1 MSGASKQ
8 IQDASDS
15 MFELIEF
22 CLDRNINGTTIKGI
36 YGVNVVKVREV
47 VRMPKI
53 NPLNSRVRGMAGVFE
68 LRGVPIPVINLA
80 AVLGDDGGLNK
91 PEQKVIVT
99 EFGVKRAGFIVDS
112 TRRIRRI
119 NWNQVMPP
127 SSDVGSYITAMT
139 LIENNEFL
147 FILDFEKILSDL
159 DQTAGAA
166 DQNRSAGVNFA
177 NADAMMQ
184 MAANLAAQFA
194 GQVQNTSR
202 TFGQA
207 QPNTGPSAD
216 APLVL
221 LVDDSGFILKN
232 TKIGLTRSGLNVITA
247 ANGKEAMD
255 VLEKY
260 AKGDWSGAKINAV
273 ITDIEMPQMDGFT
286 LTKKIREHEAL
297 SDMPIIIHSSLS
309 GKATQATGMSLGANG
324 YVVKND
330 IKNLVEAL
338 SEIIGWKAPSMRLGA

>member
-1 MSGASKQ
+1 MNSLSKQ
-8 IQDASDS
+8 AQDAADS

-22 CLDRNINGTTIKGI
+22 SLDRKINGATIKGV

-53 NPLNSRVRGMAGVFE
+53 NPLNSRIPGMAGVFE

-80 AVLGDDGGLNK
+80 AMLGDESAGNK
-91 PEQKVIVT
+91 SDQKVIVT

-127 SSDVGSYITAMT
+127 SSDSGSYITAMT

-159 DQTAGAA
+159 DLASSAA
-166 DQNRSAGVNFA
+166 DQNKTAGQNLP
-177 NADAMMQ
+177 NAEAMMQ
-184 MAANLAAQFA
+184 MAANFAAQFA
-194 GQVQNTSR
+194 NQSQGMPKSI
-202 TFGQA
+202 GQA
-207 QPNTGPSAD
+207 SVGAAPSAD

-260 AKGDWSGAKINAV
+260 ARGEWTGAKIDAV

-286 LTKKIREHEAL
+286 LTKKIRENEAL
-297 SDMPIIIHSSLS
+297 IDMPIIIHSSLS

-338 SEIIGWKAPSMRLGA
+338 SEIIGWKAPIVRLGA

>member
-1 MSGASKQ
+1 MSDLSKQ
-8 IQDASDS
+8 VQDASDS

-22 CLDRNINGTTIKGI
+22 SLERHINGESIKGI

-53 NPLNSRVRGMAGVFE
+53 NPLNSRIKGMAGVFE

-80 AVLGDDGGLNK
+80 AMLGDGSSLNK
-91 PEQKVIVT
+91 PDQKVIVT
-99 EFGVKRAGFIVDS
+99 EFGVKRAGFIVDA
-112 TRRIRRI
+112 THRIRRI

-127 SSDVGSYITAMT
+127 SADSETYITAMT

-159 DQTAGAA
+159 DATALHPPGSTSN
-166 DQNRSAGVNFA
+166 QNFGMP
-177 NADAMMQ
+177 NAEAMMA
-184 MAANLAAQFA
+184 MAATMAAQFA
-194 GQVQNTSR
+194 GQNAQAASKFAGAHWTSEP
-202 TFGQA
+202 TSDG
-207 QPNTGPSAD
+207 
-216 APLVL
+216 PLVL

-247 ANGKEAMD
+247 NNGKEAMEI
-255 VLEKY
+255 LEKY
-260 AKGDWSGAKINAV
+260 ASGNWKDSKLAAV

-286 LTKKIREHEAL
+286 LTKKIREHSEL
-297 SDMPIIIHSSLS
+297 GHLPIIIHSSLS
-309 GKATQATGMSLGANG
+309 GRATQDTGIALGANG

-338 SEIIGWKAPSMRLGA
+338 SEIIGWKPAMRMGA